1 MKRVMNIFL
10 IAAIVCSLPFGCEKK
25 ERTRT
30 AIQGQVTDENGKP
43 LADVAVLL
51 DGTRYTARTNKEG
64 KFTITGFPL
73 GIYTA
78 VAAQPG
84 YLPGAH
90 YNIEV
95 TQQKPTARIHLV
107 LKRDPEFV
115 PDSLKIVDIQ
125 PVPESVLP
133 PGRDISISFRVE
145 YTLTSA
151 GYATIAVSYQD
162 DRGQSLIPMPSQVT
176 VTQQRGKIP
185 FGQRIRVPARMNGKV
200 NVIAA
205 MFISGQSESRVADMV
220 TYYVRPF
227 ADKVTICEVTLDTS
241 SDWGKGKQVSLITAV
256 EYLLRSEENAEVVL
270 QVRGDLQNERF
281 EVILS
286 EQRQKVTRSAG
297 EKGRLTFRSQF
308 AIPQNVSAVRARADL
323 IPEGMT
329 EPLVIHWSKAF
340 STEGAFDGQVTEGK

>member
-1 MKRVMNIFL
+1 
-10 IAAIVCSLPFGCEKK
+10 
-25 ERTRT
+25 
-30 AIQGQVTDENGKP
+30 
-43 LADVAVLL
+43 
-51 DGTRYTARTNKEG
+51 
-64 KFTITGFPL
+64 
-73 GIYTA
+73 
-78 VAAQPG
+78 
-84 YLPGAH
+84 
-90 YNIEV
+90 
-95 TQQKPTARIHLV
+95 
-107 LKRDPEFV
+107 
-115 PDSLKIVDIQ
+115 
-125 PVPESVLP
+125 
-133 PGRDISISFRVE
+133 
-145 YTLTSA
+145 
-151 GYATIAVSYQD
+151 
-162 DRGQSLIPMPSQVT
+162 MPSQVT

-227 ADKVTICEVTLDTS
+227 ADKVTICEVTLLDTS